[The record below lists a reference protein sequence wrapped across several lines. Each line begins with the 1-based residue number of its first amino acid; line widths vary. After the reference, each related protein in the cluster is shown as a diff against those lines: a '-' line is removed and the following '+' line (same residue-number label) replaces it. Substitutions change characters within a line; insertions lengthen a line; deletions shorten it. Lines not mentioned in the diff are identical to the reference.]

1 MRLFIAVKLND
12 EVKDFLSEAIQ
23 RLKVIASGGHFTHK
37 ENLHLTLVFLGE
49 VSDEKLGAV
58 KSAMDRVSGKS
69 FRLSVKG
76 FGRFKRRGGD
86 IHWAGVIMNDAL
98 LTLQKQLNIEL
109 KTEGFPLEE
118 REFSPHLTL
127 GRELRI
133 PDAKTELFGSLNGE
147 KHEMTVIKISL
158 MKSERI
164 DGRLV
169 YTEIY
174 QKKLG

>member
-12 EVKDFLSEAIQ
+12 EVKDFLAEAIQ
-23 RLKVIASGGHFTHK
+23 KLKAYASGGRFTHR

-49 VSDEKLGAV
+49 VSEEKLVAV

-86 IHWAGVIMNDAL
+86 IHWAGIVGNDAL
-98 LTLQKQLNIEL
+98 LSLQKQLNIEL
-109 KTEGFPLEE
+109 KTEGFASEE

-127 GRELRI
+127 GREIRI
-133 PDAKTELFGSLNGE
+133 PDTSSNLYGPLTGE
-147 KHEMTVIKISL
+147 EHEMAVTKISL

-164 DGRLV
+164 GGRLV

-174 QKKLG
+174 QKELA